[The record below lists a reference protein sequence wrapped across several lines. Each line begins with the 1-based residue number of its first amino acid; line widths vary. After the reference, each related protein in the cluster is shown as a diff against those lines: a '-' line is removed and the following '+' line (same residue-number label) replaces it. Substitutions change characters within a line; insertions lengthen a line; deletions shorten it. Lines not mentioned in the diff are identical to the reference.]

1 MNEQRPTGPEGDALP
16 QARVVA
22 PSRTWRS
29 WPSSIWIIPALAVLV
44 ALGIAVDAVLSEG
57 PTVTIVLKSADGVE
71 AGKTFVK
78 YKDVNIGQVTAV
90 QFSEDFEKV
99 EVRAKIARSAA
110 RLMVDDAKFWVVQ
123 PRVTLS
129 GVSGLGTLIAGN
141 YIGFEAGQSSERSK
155 TFVGLDTPPVIN
167 GGPGRQYLLRAADL
181 GSLGIG
187 SPVYLR
193 RLQVGQVVAYDLA
206 RDGRTMEIK
215 LRIDAPYDRYVTP
228 RTRFWNASG
237 LDVSLGT
244 NGVDVRTESLV
255 ALLAGGIAFATPDAG
270 ERPGDD
276 SADDA
281 SMAPAPADAVFALHP
296 DRATAMKNAESIVH
310 HYQLTFNESLR
321 GLSIGAPITL
331 FGLPVGVV
339 TDVGLEYDA
348 RTHDVRPRVGV
359 DVFPERLVAR
369 LAPQQRKSGQDL
381 LQRSP
386 ERAHRDL
393 ERLVSHRGLRAQLRT
408 GSLLTGQLYV
418 ALDFF
423 PDAAPARVDWNAPQ
437 PQFPVVMSIL
447 PDVET
452 KLSSLLAKLDR
463 LPLEAIA
470 GDLRGDLAA
479 LHTTLEQASALLARA
494 DAGVLPELEKT
505 LAGARQTLASAD
517 RLMNSAER
525 NLIGAHAPLQQ
536 DLHDALQELTRAAR
550 SLRVLS
556 ETLER
561 NPEALLRGK
570 PSPANGEP

>member
-1 MNEQRPTGPEGDALP
+1 MNEHRPTGPESDALP
-16 QARVVA
+16 QAHVVA
-22 PSRTWRS
+22 SSRTW
-29 WPSSIWIIPALAVLV
+29 PSAIWIIPALAVLI
-44 ALGIAVDAVLSEG
+44 ALGIAIDAVLSEG

-90 QFSEDFEKV
+90 QFSDDFEKV

-110 RLMVDDAKFWVVQ
+110 RLMVEDARFWVVQ

-141 YIGFEAGQSSERSK
+141 YVGFEAGQSKERRK
-155 TFVGLDTPPVIN
+155 TFVGLETPPVIS
-167 GGPGRQYLLRAADL
+167 GGPGRQYLLTAADL

-187 SPVYLR
+187 SPVYYR

-206 RDGRTMEIK
+206 RDGRTMDIK

-244 NGVDVRTESLV
+244 NGIDVRTESLV
-255 ALLAGGIAFATPDAG
+255 ALLAGGVAFDTPAADNRSG
-270 ERPGDD
+270 D
-276 SADDA
+276 SAEEA
-281 SMAPAPADAVFALHP
+281 SAVQAPSDAVFALHP
-296 DRATAMKNAESIVH
+296 DRATALKNAESIVH
-310 HYQLTFNESLR
+310 HYQLIFNESLR
-321 GLSIGAPITL
+321 GLSVGAPVTL

-359 DVFPERLVAR
+359 DYYPERIVAR
-369 LAPQQRKSGQDL
+369 FAPQQRTTGQDL

-393 ERLVSHRGLRAQLRT
+393 ERLVSQRGLRAQLRT

-423 PDAAPARVDWNAPQ
+423 PDAAPAKVDWSATE
-437 PQFPVVMSIL
+437 PQFPVVMSVL

-479 LHTTLEQASALLARA
+479 LHKTLDNANALLARA

-505 LAGARQTLASAD
+505 LAGARQTLARAD
-517 RLMNSAER
+517 QLMNSAER

-550 SLRVLS
+550 SLRVLA

-561 NPEALLRGK
+561 TPEALLRGK
-570 PSPANGEP
+570 PSPTNGGP